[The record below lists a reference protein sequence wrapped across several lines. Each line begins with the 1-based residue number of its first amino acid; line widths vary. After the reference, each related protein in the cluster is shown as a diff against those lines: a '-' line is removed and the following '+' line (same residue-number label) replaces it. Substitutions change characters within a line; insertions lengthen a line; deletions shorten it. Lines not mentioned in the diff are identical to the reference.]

1 MQGLDEG
8 IHRVMHS
15 LFRRIFARPA
25 TAEDVRDV
33 IGPLQKR
40 VAELENA
47 VRLWADAHER
57 LDLAFNSFRGRVYA
71 WRKWEPATE
80 TPEKPVERPLSDPS
94 LTKEQLRSRLL
105 KPGKPYPHQN

>member
-1 MQGLDEG
+1 
-8 IHRVMHS
+8 MHS

-25 TAEDVRDV
+25 TAEDVRSV
-33 IGPLQKR
+33 IAPLEKR

-71 WRKWEPATE
+71 WKKWEPQPDPPAAAPT
-80 TPEKPVERPLSDPS
+80 KPVEPSLSDAS
-94 LTKEQLRSRLL
+94 LTKDQLRSRLL
-105 KPGKPYPHQN
+105 RPGKPYPHQN